1 MKKLISLALC
11 AVMAAGSAVCAD
23 AAQLKNNNVVRVLD
37 ASISVENNTLNAYT
51 YNLPRTTEHMV
62 YFVCPTHIDCLEFK
76 FAECVGNGKSLLP
89 SEFSECS
96 SDCTFQRC
104 FSANRLKTCGP
115 FSDLGGEYVK
125 VRIKLSELD
134 PDYFNSDGSHTAIAG
149 MNYHKFYFVFESG
162 SEDLDYDSE
171 MFFQNGSVVTGVAPD
186 HNGCVEMY
194 MSTKVGVTTDYAR
207 RIRYQTKSGNGRGLL
222 EETASIPVQL
232 LTFGNIDLENGVD
245 VNDAT
250 ALQMYLSDDYAGFDT
265 LQYFYADINRD
276 GIRDVID
283 VTALQSAIAQ

>member
-1 MKKLISLALC
+1 MKKFISLALC
-11 AVMAAGSAVCAD
+11 AVMAVGSAVCAD

-62 YFVCPTHIDCLEFK
+62 YFVCPTHINCLEFK
-76 FAECVGNGKSLLP
+76 FADCVGNGKSLAP
-89 SEFSECS
+89 SEFSDCS

-104 FSANRLKTCGP
+104 FSAYCSKTCDS
-115 FSDLGGEYVK
+115 FADLGGEYVK

-134 PDYFNSDGSHTAIAG
+134 SDYFNSDGSHTALVG
-149 MNYHKFYFVFESG
+149 MEYHKFYFVFESG
-162 SEDLDYDSE
+162 SGTMDYDSE

-186 HNGCVEMY
+186 QNGCVEMY

-207 RIRYQTKSGNGRGLL
+207 RIRYQTKSGNGRGLV
-222 EETASIPVQL
+222 EETATIPVQL

-276 GIRDVID
+276 GCRDVCD
-283 VTALQSAIAQ
+283 VTDLQTALAE